1 MGAQRGTY
9 SGGEPV
15 PGAAPVILRPG
26 PRLRAPWPGVTRGQT
41 PQGAPERGRV
51 LSVAHRGRF
60 LEERGPDESPHP
72 LRTRG
77 SSRPRGRRTARAA
90 ARDPGEKLV
99 PGPGLL
105 PAAWRPRGGLGV
117 GGSGRAPSPPPSRE
131 RRELL
136 GRKFVTCLRLS
147 RVTSRGRG
155 HLDAGEHGGCPRRL
169 AEGAAQ
175 FGSGTVA
182 QL

>member
-41 PQGAPERGRV
+41 RQGAPERGRV
-51 LSVAHRGRF
+51 LSVAHGGRS

-72 LRTRG
+72 LRAG
-77 SSRPRGRRTARAA
+77 ADPGGSRPRGRRTARAP
-90 ARDPGEKLV
+90 ARDPGQKLV

-105 PAAWRPRGGLGV
+105 PAAWRPAGAWV
-117 GGSGRAPSPPPSRE
+117 S
-131 RRELL
+131 
-136 GRKFVTCLRLS
+136 V
-147 RVTSRGRG
+147 V
-155 HLDAGEHGGCPRRL
+155 AGELRVRPQAVS
-169 AEGAAQ
+169 AEN
-175 FGSGTVA
+175 SSDESS
-182 QL
+182 